1 MFFWKFN
8 FSKLS
13 SNNFASVTINSI
25 NIIGNKSFVD
35 EELLKDFELKTKYF
49 TVVDKFNENQNALF
63 KEIEALS
70 IEISDNSNKIDNL
83 AAYLKRLD
91 QNAYRLADDIRG
103 EQAMTKAIEM
113 ARRGQDHLD
122 IIKATGLSNEEV
134 EAIIHSHKDN

>member
-1 MFFWKFN
+1 MENLDFIKLYCFLSFIIILLLWKFW
-8 FSKLS
+8 
-13 SNNFASVTINSI
+13 
-25 NIIGNKSFVD
+25 
-35 EELLKDFELKTKYF
+35 KDFEFKNKYF
-49 TVVDKFNENQNALF
+49 TEVERSNENQTALL

-70 IEISDNSNKIDNL
+70 LEISDNSNKIDNL

-91 QNAYRLADDIRG
+91 QNASRLADDIRG

-113 ARRGQDHLD
+113 ARKGQDHLD

>member
-1 MFFWKFN
+1 MENIDIIKLYCFLFFIIILLLWKFW
-8 FSKLS
+8 
-13 SNNFASVTINSI
+13 
-25 NIIGNKSFVD
+25 
-35 EELLKDFELKTKYF
+35 KDFEFKNKYF
-49 TVVDKFNENQNALF
+49 AEVEKSNENQTALL

-70 IEISDNSNKIDNL
+70 LEISDNSNKIDNL
-83 AAYLKRLD
+83 SSYLKRLD
-91 QNAYRLADDIRG
+91 QNASRLADDIRG

>member
-1 MFFWKFN
+1 MENIDFIKLYYFLSFIIILLLWKFW
-8 FSKLS
+8 
-13 SNNFASVTINSI
+13 
-25 NIIGNKSFVD
+25 
-35 EELLKDFELKTKYF
+35 KDFEFKNKYF
-49 TVVDKFNENQNALF
+49 AEVEKSNQNQNELL

-70 IEISDNSNKIDNL
+70 LEISDNSNKIDNL
-83 AAYLKRLD
+83 AGYLKRLD
-91 QNAYRLADDIRG
+91 QNASRLADDIRG

>member
-1 MFFWKFN
+1 MENLDFIKLYCFLSFIIILLLWKFW
-8 FSKLS
+8 
-13 SNNFASVTINSI
+13 
-25 NIIGNKSFVD
+25 
-35 EELLKDFELKTKYF
+35 KDFEFKNKYF
-49 TVVDKFNENQNALF
+49 AEVEKSNENQSTLL

-70 IEISDNSNKIDNL
+70 SEISDNSNKIDNL
-83 AAYLKRLD
+83 AGYLKRLD
-91 QNAYRLADDIRG
+91 QNASRLADDIRG

>member
-1 MFFWKFN
+1 MLLWKFW
-8 FSKLS
+8 
-13 SNNFASVTINSI
+13 
-25 NIIGNKSFVD
+25 
-35 EELLKDFELKTKYF
+35 KDFEFKSKYF
-49 TVVDKFNENQNALF
+49 IEVEKSNDNQTALL

-70 IEISDNSNKIDNL
+70 LEIRDNANKIDNL
-83 AAYLKRLD
+83 AGYLKRLD
-91 QNAYRLADDIRG
+91 QNASRLADDIRG

>member
-1 MFFWKFN
+1 MENLDLVKLFCFLSFIIILLLWKFW
-8 FSKLS
+8 
-13 SNNFASVTINSI
+13 
-25 NIIGNKSFVD
+25 
-35 EELLKDFELKTKYF
+35 KDFEFKSKYF
-49 TVVDKFNENQNALF
+49 VELEKSNDNQTALL

-70 IEISDNSNKIDNL
+70 LEIRDNANKIDNL
-83 AAYLKRLD
+83 AGYLKRLD
-91 QNAYRLADDIRG
+91 QNASRLADDIRG

>member
-1 MFFWKFN
+1 MENLDFIKLYCFLSFIIILLLWKFW
-8 FSKLS
+8 
-13 SNNFASVTINSI
+13 
-25 NIIGNKSFVD
+25 
-35 EELLKDFELKTKYF
+35 KDFEFKNKYF
-49 TVVDKFNENQNALF
+49 TEVEKSNENQTALL

-70 IEISDNSNKIDNL
+70 LEISDNSNKIDNL
-83 AAYLKRLD
+83 AGYLKRLD
-91 QNAYRLADDIRG
+91 QNASRLADDIRG

>member
-1 MFFWKFN
+1 MDNLDFIKLYCFLSFIIILLLWKFW
-8 FSKLS
+8 
-13 SNNFASVTINSI
+13 
-25 NIIGNKSFVD
+25 
-35 EELLKDFELKTKYF
+35 KDFEFKNKYF
-49 TVVDKFNENQNALF
+49 AEVEKSNQNQNELL

-70 IEISDNSNKIDNL
+70 LEISDNSNKIDNL
-83 AAYLKRLD
+83 ASYLKRLD
-91 QNAYRLADDIRG
+91 QNASRLADDIRG